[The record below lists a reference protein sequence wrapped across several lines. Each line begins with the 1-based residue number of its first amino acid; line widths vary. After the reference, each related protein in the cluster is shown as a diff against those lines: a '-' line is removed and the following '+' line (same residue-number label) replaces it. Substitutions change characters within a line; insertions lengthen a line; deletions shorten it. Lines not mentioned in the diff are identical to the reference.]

1 MSNDLVEVSID
12 ATPANINAVNL
23 SQLKSATLETV
34 NKYKSFPVA
43 EQTEKGAKE
52 IRKELNSLLQ
62 SVKRQ
67 RIDTEKEL
75 LGNWPEVKDQMVEL
89 EKIIKDGADLIGD
102 QLKELDETRKEN
114 KRQTINKEI
123 TKISEAYP
131 LVHEKIVFDERWLNK
146 SYSWPQMLED
156 INHQFENISERISQ
170 AIELE
175 KLRSNEIKN
184 YAEKLNVEA
193 DGYIHLLEAMDVEAV
208 KQKMDFDVS
217 AANAAIQAKH
227 EEVERQR
234 QEQQTKVDQATQVG
248 DKLIDSDTGEVVEHQ
263 EIKQFANFNFRV
275 SHITAEEFVIIQ
287 RGFEKM
293 GIDYSY
299 KEF

>member
-1 MSNDLVEVSID
+1 MSNELAEISIN
-12 ATPANINAVNL
+12 ATPANVNVANL
-23 SQLKSATLETV
+23 DQLKAATLETV

-43 EQTEKGAKE
+43 QQTEKGAKD
-52 IRKELNSLLQ
+52 IRKELNAILQ
-62 SVKRQ
+62 SIKCQ
-67 RIDTEKEL
+67 RIDTEKDL
-75 LGNWPEVKDQMVEL
+75 LGNWPSTKEQLVEL
-89 EKIIKDGADLIGD
+89 EKIVKEGADLIGD

-114 KRQTINKEI
+114 KRQMINKEI
-123 TKISEAYP
+123 AKISEAYP
-131 LVHEKIVFDERWLNK
+131 LVHEEIVFDERWLNK

-184 YAEKLNVEA
+184 YAEKLNVES
-193 DGYIHLLEAMDVEAV
+193 DGYIHLLETMDVDAV

-234 QEQQTKVDQATQVG
+234 QEQQAKVDQATQVG
-248 DKLIDSDTGEVVEHQ
+248 DKLIDSDTGEVVEPQ
-263 EIKQFANFNFRV
+263 EIKQFANYNFHA
-275 SHITAEEFVIIQ
+275 SHITLEQFEFIK
-287 RGFEKM
+287 RGFEQM
-293 GIDYSY
+293 EIDFSY
-299 KEF
+299 KEV